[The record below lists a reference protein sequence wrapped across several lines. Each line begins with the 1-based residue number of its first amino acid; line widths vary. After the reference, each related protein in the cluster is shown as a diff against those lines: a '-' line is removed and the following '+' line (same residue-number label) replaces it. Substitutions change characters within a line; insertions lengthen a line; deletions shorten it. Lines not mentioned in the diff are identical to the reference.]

1 MMTDYQ
7 KLQRSLSKVIW
18 GYIFLYIDININQ
31 VSLLP
36 DFVGYLLFLSAIEG
50 LKDEERELTL
60 LKTLD
65 VILAIWNGA
74 AWVMSWVSVEIG
86 GRWLFADL
94 LISVINIYFQFQFV
108 TNLAAIAQRYQT
120 EEDDLHGKMLKY
132 RTWQT
137 VILTVV
143 TIVAELL
150 TPEWI
155 AWAYLSIPMML
166 VYLILAICLIKAI
179 VDLRRCV
186 RAQDGEPLKPRSRG
200 EAGPGPETE
209 TESEE
214 GSGAQDAQE
223 AAQHPAE

>member
-7 KLQRSLSKVIW
+7 KLEHSLSKVIW
-18 GYIFLYIDININQ
+18 GYVFLYFNININQ

-50 LKDEERELTL
+50 LKEEERELTL
-60 LKTLD
+60 LKTFG
-65 VILAIWNGA
+65 VILAIWDAA
-74 AWVMSWVSVEIG
+74 AWATSWVSVEIG

-108 TNLAAIAQRYQT
+108 TNLAAIAERHQT
-120 EEDDLHGKMLKY
+120 GEDDLHGKMLKY

-143 TIVAELL
+143 TIVTELL
-150 TPEWI
+150 TPELT
-155 AWAYLSIPMML
+155 AWAYLSILMML
-166 VYLILAICLIKAI
+166 VYLILAFCLIKAI

-186 RAQDGEPLKPRSRG
+186 RARDGEPLKPRSEDDG
-200 EAGPGPETE
+200 ETAPETE
-209 TESEE
+209 EESE
-214 GSGAQDAQE
+214 AQDAQE